1 VVAVDGEVTSPM
13 LRVAIHKEFQSAGA
27 PAFDLQVT
35 QEFAP
40 GVTVLFGPSGAGKST
55 LLDCI
60 AGLQTPEAGRITL
73 GQEVF
78 LDADQKIFL
87 PPQRRRVAYVFQS
100 LALFPHLS
108 VEENVAYGLIS
119 NDHSRRNLRVAQILD
134 AFHITSLRRRKP
146 LELSGGEKQRVALA
160 RSLVTEPRVLLLDEP
175 LTGLDLTLRRAI
187 LRDLREWNDTNRI
200 PILYVTHNREELDTI
215 GERVVALLQGRV
227 LESGNPQDV
236 LDAPRSLALAR
247 AVGFE
252 NVMPAKV
259 LEARAEDGV
268 MRVALIQS
276 NCELEVPLGPNEP
289 GAQLQVAIRAGDIL
303 LATQPPHFLSARNV
317 LPGTLESLESRGTLV
332 IAQVNAGARFIV
344 HITPG
349 AVRSLQLTVGCP
361 VWLVLKTHSCHLVS
375 S

>member
-1 VVAVDGEVTSPM
+1 MKSPM
-13 LRVAIHKEFQSAGA
+13 LQVAIHKEFRSAGA
-27 PAFDLQVT
+27 LAFDLQVT

-40 GVTVLFGPSGAGKST
+40 GVSVLFGPSGAGKST

-60 AGLQTPEAGRITL
+60 AGLQTPDAGRITL

-78 LDADQKIFL
+78 FDPDQKICL
-87 PPQRRRVAYVFQS
+87 PPQRRRIAYVFQS

-108 VEENVAYGLIS
+108 VEDNVAYGLIS
-119 NDHSRRNLRVAQILD
+119 NAYSRRDLRVTQILD
-134 AFHITSLRRRKP
+134 AFHIANLRRRKP
-146 LELSGGEKQRVALA
+146 VELSGGEKQRVALA

-175 LTGLDLTLRRAI
+175 LSGLDLPLRRAI
-187 LRDLREWNDTNRI
+187 LQDLRAWNDANRI
-200 PILYVTHNREELDTI
+200 PVLYVTHNREELDAI

-227 LESGNPQDV
+227 LESGALQDV

-247 AVGFE
+247 ATGFE
-252 NVMPAKV
+252 NVMPATV
-259 LEARAEDGV
+259 LETRADDGV
-268 MRVALIQS
+268 MRVALIHS
-276 NCELEVPLGPNEP
+276 TCELEVPLGPNEA
-289 GAQLQVAIRAGDIL
+289 GAQLRVAIRAGDIL

-332 IAQVNAGARFIV
+332 IAQVNAGAHFIV

-349 AVRSLQLTVGCP
+349 AVRSLRLTAGCP